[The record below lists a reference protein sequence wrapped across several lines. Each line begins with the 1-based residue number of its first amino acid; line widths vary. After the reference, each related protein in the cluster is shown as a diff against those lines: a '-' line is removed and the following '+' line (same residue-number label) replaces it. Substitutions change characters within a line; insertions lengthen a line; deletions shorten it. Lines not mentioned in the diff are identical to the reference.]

1 MVRLSTSYNSYSY
14 RASQNIIEAKL
25 LNNNALLEQING
37 HQRERE
43 RKKQR
48 KKKRER
54 EKRSNTPPKILRIH
68 SISTQPGVIISVD
81 CDHGTKITAN
91 TNEEERKTKTML
103 TRELAIIDMV
113 VQSIRINNKKE
124 CSQLPGIYHNIS
136 LYDDQ
141 KVSPD
146 SWN

>member
-1 MVRLSTSYNSYSY
+1 MV
-14 RASQNIIEAKL
+14 I
-25 LNNNALLEQING
+25 
-37 HQRERE
+37 RERE
-43 RKKQR
+43 KERNKEKKE
-48 KKKRER
+48 RER

-113 VQSIRINNKKE
+113 V
-124 CSQLPGIYHNIS
+124 
-136 LYDDQ
+136 
-141 KVSPD
+141 
-146 SWN
+146 